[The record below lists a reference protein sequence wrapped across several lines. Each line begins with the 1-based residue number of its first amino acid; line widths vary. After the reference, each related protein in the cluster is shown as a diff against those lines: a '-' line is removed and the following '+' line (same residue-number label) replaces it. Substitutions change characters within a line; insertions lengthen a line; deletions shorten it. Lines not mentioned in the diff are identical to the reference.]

1 MKKKTNV
8 TSVVDPVGLIPSFTR
23 LHKTI
28 TNIVRRTQKD
38 GRLELR
44 KRWLKGAN
52 GMYAIFDNDKED
64 PDTYARLLTVALI
77 DALRVNEKGD
87 LQILLEKAYR
97 DGDNDWIT
105 IDSTADAVEYVPTII
120 NIAET
125 IMQYI

>member
-8 TSVVDPVGLIPSFTR
+8 TSVVDPAGLIPSFTR
-23 LHKTI
+23 LHKAI
-28 TNIVRRTQKD
+28 TNIVRGAQKD
-38 GRLELR
+38 GRLDLH
-44 KRWLKGAN
+44 KRWIKGAN
-52 GMYAIFDNDKED
+52 GMYAVFDNDKED

-87 LQILLEKAYR
+87 LQILLEKPYR

-105 IDSTADAVEYVPTII
+105 INSTADAVEYVPTII
-120 NIAET
+120 HIAET